1 LPWGSDLPTRRHAEE
16 SRPVL
21 KTIQGRSVSAARPI
35 SFHVFSRSVATT
47 MRPWR
52 VGAAMNAATNLGQG
66 KPGE

>member
-1 LPWGSDLPTRRHAEE
+1 MRRHAEE

-21 KTIQGRSVSAARPI
+21 KAIQGRSVSAANPI
-35 SFHVFSRSVATT
+35 PFHAFSRAVATTT

-52 VGAAMNAATNLGQG
+52 VGAAISAATNLGQG